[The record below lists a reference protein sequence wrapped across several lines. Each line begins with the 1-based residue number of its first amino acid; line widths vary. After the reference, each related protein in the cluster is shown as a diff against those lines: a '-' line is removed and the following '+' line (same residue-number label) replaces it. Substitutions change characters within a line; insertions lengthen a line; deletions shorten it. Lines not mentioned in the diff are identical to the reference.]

1 LGARLATRA
10 SWLVHPVGNATQLPS
25 WFLVSP
31 TPSMTFSGGA
41 PIVAALV
48 GVAILWIK
56 AFGIGACTLDYRD
69 GSTD

>member
-1 LGARLATRA
+1 
-10 SWLVHPVGNATQLPS
+10 
-25 WFLVSP
+25 
-31 TPSMTFSGGA
+31 MMFSGGA